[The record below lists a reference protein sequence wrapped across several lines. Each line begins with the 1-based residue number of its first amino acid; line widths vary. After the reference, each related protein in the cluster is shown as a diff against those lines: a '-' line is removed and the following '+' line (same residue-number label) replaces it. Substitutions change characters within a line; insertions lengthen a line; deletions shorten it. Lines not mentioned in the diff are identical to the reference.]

1 MSDIDRINHPA
12 GTQRADTSRQA
23 TGTSQAKRRSFVA
36 KDELD
41 LESNKA
47 AGTQKQVESD
57 FAARK
62 AAILR
67 QEAAGGYDPNKAM
80 DYIAKRLATGQVE
93 HR

>member
-1 MSDIDRINHPA
+1 MSAIDRINHPA
-12 GTQRADTSRQA
+12 ETQPADMSRPLPRTTQDKPR
-23 TGTSQAKRRSFVA
+23 GLIA

-47 AGTQKQVESD
+47 GEAQKQVESQ

-67 QEAAGGYDPNKAM
+67 QEAAGGYDPDKAM
-80 DYIAKRLATGQVE
+80 DYIAKRLASGRVE